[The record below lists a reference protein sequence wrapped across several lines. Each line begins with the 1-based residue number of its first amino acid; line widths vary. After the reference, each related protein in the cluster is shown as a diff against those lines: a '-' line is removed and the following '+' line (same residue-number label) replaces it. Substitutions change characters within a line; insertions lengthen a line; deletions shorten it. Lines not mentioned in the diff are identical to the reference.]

1 MKESAFAMR
10 GRLIADC
17 AILKRSMIA
26 KMVKRLLHD
35 TMTRMATIA
44 KNACHTDAVTKSSV
58 KAAIGL
64 ETRESA
70 STRGLMVTLVM

>member
-44 KNACHTDAVTKSSV
+44 KNACYTVAVTKSSV
-58 KAAIGL
+58 KAAM